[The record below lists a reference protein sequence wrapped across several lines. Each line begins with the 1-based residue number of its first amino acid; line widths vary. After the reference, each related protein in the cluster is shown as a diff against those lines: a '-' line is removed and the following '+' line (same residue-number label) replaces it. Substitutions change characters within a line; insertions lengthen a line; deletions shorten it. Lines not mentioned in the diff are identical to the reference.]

1 MIFSDSQKTFDI
13 LYHFTLLSKLKDSGF
28 EDDVVDLRRFKSFS
42 TVSDHL
48 VDAQSLRPLL
58 QTITDGVQQ

>member
-28 EDDVVDLRRFKSFS
+28 EDDVDLRRFKSFS
-42 TVSDHL
+42 TVSDYL